1 MRFQVFEEGK
11 RVGRFPLYGAYLFG
25 TDGIGLRRTKITF
38 RDGMIECKKPN
49 LETAGLAL
57 LWPVDGFGR
66 VLLPTTCLPERKKP
80 YVLNVEIA
88 RAKMMQIIN
97 KCEDWSFF
105 DTIEG
110 LEDLSGEAQDLLIRA
125 VQSISD
131 PPVASQLADESL
143 KKAMVF
149 AEKLTIKQAESL
161 FDARSKTHGFGRGC
175 LGCRVDPSRM
185 SDPRYADKLLDL
197 FGFGTIPINWAQM
210 EPRNGDFDFSA
221 VDSCVESLGKKK
233 MVIGAGP
240 LLRFSKEYLPE
251 WLLEK
256 RAGFEKIR
264 ETAYQFIS
272 KVVSRY
278 SGFVHRWY
286 VVSGLNAFNHFGF
299 NFEEILEM
307 TRAANMA
314 VRAASNRGLKIVEIC
329 GPWGEYYA
337 ATPNS
342 IPPLV
347 YIDMVV
353 QSAIN
358 FDAFGLQVGFGRNRS
373 GMHVRDM
380 MQISAML
387 DRFGPI
393 AKPLYVCDV
402 GVPSGNSDGSHDGKV
417 AGVWHEQWSQSCQSR
432 WLEQFYRIAL
442 SKPFVDA
449 VTYANLADTLGS
461 AVAHSG
467 LLTDRLE
474 PKESFQALKRLRH
487 TIFSR

>member
-1 MRFQVFEEGK
+1 MKFQVFQQGK
-11 RVGRFPLYGAYLFG
+11 RIGKFPLCGAYLFG
-25 TDGIGLRRTKITF
+25 TDGIGVRRTKITF
-38 RDGMIECKKPN
+38 KDGVIECKKPN

-66 VLLPTTCLPERKKP
+66 LLLPTTCLPERKKP

-110 LEDLSGEAQDLLIRA
+110 LEDLSKEAQDLLIRA
-125 VQSISD
+125 VQRISD
-131 PPVASQLADESL
+131 APAASQLADESL

-149 AEKLTIKQAESL
+149 AEKLAVRQAESS
-161 FDARSKTHGFGRGC
+161 FGTRGKTHGFGRGC
-175 LGCRVDPSRM
+175 LGCRVDPAKM
-185 SDPRYADKLLDL
+185 GDPRYAEKLLEL
-197 FGFGTIPINWAQM
+197 FGFGAIPINWAQI
-210 EPRNGDFDFSA
+210 EPEKGDFDFSH
-221 VDSCVESLGKKK
+221 VDSCVDLLGKKK

-240 LLRFSKEYLPE
+240 LLRFSEEYLPK
-251 WLLEK
+251 WLLDK
-256 RAGFEKIR
+256 PAGFEKIR
-264 ETAYQFIS
+264 ETAYQFVS

-299 NFEEILEM
+299 NFEEVLEM

-347 YIDMVV
+347 YVDMVV
-353 QSAIN
+353 QSGIN
-358 FDAFGLQVGFGRNRS
+358 FDAFGLQMRFGRNQS

-380 MQISAML
+380 MQVSAML

-393 AKPLYVCDV
+393 AKPVYISDV
-402 GVPSGNSDGSHDGKV
+402 EVPSSNSDGSYDGKV
-417 AGVWHEQWSQSCQSR
+417 AGVWHEPWSQSCQSQ

-449 VTYANLADTLGS
+449 VTYANLADARDSTI
-461 AVAHSG
+461 AHSG
-467 LLTDRLE
+467 LLTNRLE
-474 PKESFQALKRLRH
+474 PKESFETLKRLRH